1 MTIGMDLGFFSRAHR
16 KTAERSS
23 AGLDYGMFTAA
34 LQAFQSS
41 TVTARIQA
49 YPPGTE
55 GLPELPQKDLVE
67 LLLGGPQWRDAVN
80 RQGGSFNPAFARHR
94 SGNV

>member
-1 MTIGMDLGFFSRAHR
+1 MGMDLGFFSRAHR
-16 KTAERSS
+16 KAAERSS

-49 YPPGTE
+49 HPPGTE
-55 GLPELPQKDLVE
+55 DLPELPQKDLVE
-67 LLLGGPQWRDAVN
+67 LLLGGPQWREAVN
-80 RQGGSFNPAFARHR
+80 RQGGSFNPDYARHR
-94 SGNV
+94 TGNV